1 MEISDSNG
9 FEGFAPRSRGL
20 CCQSCIL
27 APSCFGSAS
36 WWPVQKWLAR
46 SRKCRCQMN
55 VWRPLKVFFVG
66 FLHTAKLRRSSN
78 GANVKSDLPF
88 DRNSMAM
95 RPNCQPSRL
104 SLHPHLERVLLG
116 KEGGQNPP
124 DLDPHH
130 SSTQSLSQLEDL
142 YMVDFDPQKCCI
154 VLG

>member
-1 MEISDSNG
+1 MDLRALLQGPEVFVPKLHPCSILFRFSQLVARAKMASKITEVQVPNECLAS
-9 FEGFAPRSRGL
+9 FEG
-20 CCQSCIL
+20 
-27 APSCFGSAS
+27 
-36 WWPVQKWLAR
+36 V
-46 SRKCRCQMN
+46 
-55 VWRPLKVFFVG
+55 FVG

-104 SLHPHLERVLLG
+104 SLHPHLEQVLLG

-124 DLDPHH
+124 DLDHH
-130 SSTQSLSQLEDL
+130 SSTQSLGQLEDL